1 MAYSIA
7 DGLHYLHTEITGVCG
22 KPEIAHRDI
31 KSKNILV
38 KDDLTCCIGD
48 FGLAVRFIRYVK
60 LIHSK
65 SKLSVTKYCCFFY
78 REKETGQ
85 RKIDTGSR
93 TLNSYTKVGTN
104 RYISPEVLGSSPEDM
119 EFMEFTNYKQADVY
133 SFGLVLWELCRRTI
147 KDVSQLCL
155 LTLAV

>member
-60 LIHSK
+60 IILSK
-65 SKLSVTKYCCFFY
+65 KEAFRTKVLCFL
-78 REKETGQ
+78 Q
-85 RKIDTGSR
+85 RKGNWTE
-93 TLNSYTKVGTN
+93 KN
-104 RYISPEVLGSSPEDM
+104 RYWISNL
-119 EFMEFTNYKQADVY
+119 EF
-133 SFGLVLWELCRRTI
+133 LH
-147 KDVSQLCL
+147 
-155 LTLAV
+155 